1 MGSVR
6 RMASKCRSC
15 PERDSCDYK
24 KMELCA
30 YIEEP
35 SVSAQIAM
43 PSVAELMQPMLISHD
58 YRDIKVA
65 ENTTITI
72 DVEELK
78 RQMQKYFYKQ
88 MGIGLD
94 YGA

>member
-1 MGSVR
+1 MGAVR
-6 RMASKCRSC
+6 RMASKCQNC
-15 PERDSCDYK
+15 PKREGCEHK

-35 SVSAQIAM
+35 HILAQVAM
-43 PSVAELMQPMLISHD
+43 PSVAELMQPMLIPHD

-78 RQMQKYFYKQ
+78 RQLERDIYKKD
-88 MGIGLD
+88 GLGLN

>member
-15 PERDSCDYK
+15 PKKDTCDYK

-35 SVSAQIAM
+35 PLMAEVAM
-43 PSVAELMQPMLISHD
+43 PSVADLIQPMMIKHD
-58 YRDIKVA
+58 YRDVKVG

-78 RQMQKYFYKQ
+78 RQMENDFYKSV
-88 MGIGLD
+88 GIGLD

>member
-1 MGSVR
+1 MDSVR

-15 PERDSCDYK
+15 PKRESCEHK
-24 KMELCA
+24 KIELCA

-35 SVSAQIAM
+35 PILAQVAM
-43 PSVAELMQPMLISHD
+43 PSVAELMQPMLIPHD

-78 RQMQKYFYKQ
+78 RQMQKDFYKQ
-88 MGIGLD
+88 MGIGLN

>member
-1 MGSVR
+1 MGALR
-6 RMASKCRSC
+6 RMASKCQNC
-15 PERDSCDYK
+15 PKRDSCEHK

-30 YIEEP
+30 YFEEP
-35 SVSAQIAM
+35 PVLAQVSM
-43 PSVAELMQPMLISHD
+43 PSVAELMQPMLIPHD
-58 YRDIKVA
+58 YKDIKVG

-78 RQMQKYFYKQ
+78 RQIQKDFYKQ
-88 MGIGLD
+88 MGIGLN

>member
-1 MGSVR
+1 MGALR
-6 RMASKCRSC
+6 KMESKCKNC
-15 PERDSCDYK
+15 HKRDSCEHK
-24 KMELCA
+24 KMELCV

-35 SVSAQIAM
+35 PILAQVAM
-43 PSVAELMQPMLISHD
+43 PSVAELMQSMLIPHD

-78 RQMQKYFYKQ
+78 RQMQKDFYKQ

>member
-1 MGSVR
+1 MGAVR

-15 PERDSCDYK
+15 PKRESCEHK

-30 YIEEP
+30 YIEKTP
-35 SVSAQIAM
+35 ILTQVAM
-43 PSVAELMQPMLISHD
+43 PRVAELMQPMLIPHD

-78 RQMQKYFYKQ
+78 RQMQKDFYKQ

>member
-15 PERDSCDYK
+15 PERDSCDHK
-24 KMELCA
+24 NMELCA

-43 PSVAELMQPMLISHD
+43 PSVAELMQPMLIPHN

-65 ENTTITI
+65 DNTTITI

-78 RQMQKYFYKQ
+78 RQLERDIYKKA
-88 MGIGLD
+88 GLGLN

>member
-1 MGSVR
+1 MGAVR

-15 PERDSCDYK
+15 PKRDSCDYK
-24 KMELCA
+24 NMELCA
-30 YIEEP
+30 YIEELP
-35 SVSAQIAM
+35 IFAQVAM
-43 PSVAELMQPMLISHD
+43 PSGAELMQPMLIPHD
-58 YRDIKVA
+58 FRDIKVA

-78 RQMQKYFYKQ
+78 RQMQKDFYKQ